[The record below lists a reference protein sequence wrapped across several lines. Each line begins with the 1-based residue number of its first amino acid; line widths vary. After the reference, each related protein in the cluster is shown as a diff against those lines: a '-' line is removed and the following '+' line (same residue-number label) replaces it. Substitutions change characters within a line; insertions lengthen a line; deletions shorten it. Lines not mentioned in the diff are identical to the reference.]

1 MLTFLVVILCSSAVI
16 CAPRNGSE
24 HSQLDSLDASFAL
37 LPGSE
42 EIECDAYYTEMTG
55 SFNSPRYPGQYPN
68 KADCHHYITVAA
80 GYTINLIVKDFQ
92 TESCCDYLK
101 VYDGNTID
109 ESALLELRGSVPGD
123 SAARSTGS
131 KMLIYFHSDESVT
144 ESGFEAF
151 YVALSTGCGGS
162 FTDMTG
168 SFISPNYPSNY
179 PLTVDCYYYITVA
192 TGYIIELIIRD
203 FRTESC
209 CDYLKVYDGTTINQ
223 ELLVDLRGHVT
234 AGTVGMSTT
243 NKMMIHFHS
252 DGTVT
257 DYGFDAQYITLS
269 QSCGGYHTEMAG
281 SFNSPNYPDTYPTN
295 SNCYFYITVTPGFV
309 IRIIFKN
316 FQTDSGF
323 AFVKVYNGIS
333 KNEESL
339 IELEGSI
346 LDDRTAISTTNKML
360 VYFHSDGGIS
370 DSGFT
375 AHYMAQSS
383 ECGGYY
389 TDVSGTLTSPNYP
402 YNYPDNVDCYYYIT
416 VSTQYI
422 IQLTVDD
429 FCTESCCDFLTVY
442 DGDNINLDVL
452 LDIRGSISGD
462 GITRSTGNK
471 MLLYFHTDGSTSYY
485 GYRAY
490 YSAINP
496 VFSGQ
501 YSDLTGVLHS
511 PNFPNDYPNRADSFY
526 YITVDSGYVVNLQ
539 VTDFEAEV
547 CCDYLK
553 VYDGHTNGQPLLL
566 DLRGSHSNVATV
578 STQNVMLVYFHSDS
592 SITDSGFQAYYY
604 SISTSCGGYFA
615 DMTGTFTSP
624 SYPYNWNYYADC
636 NYYITVPTGYF
647 VQLILKDYQLQSCCD
662 SIVVYDWL
670 LNSRYT
676 LFESQQSGS
685 NKILTSTENKL
696 IVHFST
702 SYSGAYSGFEA
713 YYFAFSPNCGGYFTN
728 MTESFTSPNHPDDYP
743 NNADCYYLISAPPD
757 HIPQLIVEDF
767 KTESCCDSLEVYDGY
782 SVNQQT
788 LLQLRGTVPE
798 ESIVRS
804 TGELMLV
811 HFQSDVGVTD
821 SGFRAHY
828 IALTSD
834 CGGHYSD
841 LRGSFTS
848 SNYPDEYPNNVD
860 CYYYIT
866 VPINYAINII
876 LKEIH
881 FGAAGYDYLT
891 VFDGD
896 TEDHPMIR
904 QLFGDYTNYRL
915 RSTGNK
921 MLLHFHTDSSGT
933 NIGFDASYTAD
944 ISEVRLIGSEFEKG
958 RLEIYHN
965 GIWGTVCDDDFDAQD
980 AQVACMALGFSSYGP
995 PYTAGDGRDSDTI
1008 WLDDVACDGNEL
1020 SLTDCMH
1027 PEWGQHN
1034 CNHGEDVGVDC
1045 RGVRLVGSDVDRG
1058 RLEIYH
1064 DGQWGT
1070 ICDNDF
1076 GRNEAKVVC
1085 LALGLRSYGLPF
1097 TAGDGSGPIWLD
1109 DLQCIGNE
1117 FTLFDCAHLPWGT
1130 FNCDHG
1136 EDVGVDCRE
1145 EVIEVRIAGG
1155 SSFGRLEVYYNGI
1168 WGTVCDD
1175 SFDIYDANVACR
1187 MMGYS
1192 SAYNFYTAGG
1202 GSGEIWLDD
1211 LECNGYET
1219 SLVECLH
1226 PDWGSHNCAHSEDVG
1241 VECS

>member
-1 MLTFLVVILCSSAVI
+1 MSGALSEIPPMVIGGSIISAVSLIFHIIGFSTTYWYLEKNEGGTIGHFGLWKYCAPAEGGIGEICADMTGITALIGVLVFATFSYDDFKFDGSMFHYSFGLCIVGGIGGTFSGIVFILAWRWVQPGTMLNFLVVTLCSSAVI

-24 HSQLDSLDASFAL
+24 QSQLDNLDASFAL
-37 LPGSE
+37 LPGTD
-42 EIECDAYYTEMTG
+42 EIECDVYYTEMTG
-55 SFNSPRYPGQYPN
+55 SFNSPRYPSQYPN

-92 TESCCDYLK
+92 SESCCDYLK

-109 ESALLELRGSVPGD
+109 EPALLELRGSVPGD
-123 SAARSTGS
+123 SIARSTGS

-144 ESGFEAF
+144 DSGFEAF
-151 YVALSTGCGGS
+151 YVASSTGCGGN

-168 SFISPNYPSNY
+168 SLFSPNYPSNY
-179 PLTVDCYYYITVA
+179 HLTVDCYYYITVA
-192 TGYIIELIIRD
+192 TGYIIEFIIKD

-223 ELLVDLRGHVT
+223 ELLVDLRGHVS

-281 SFNSPNYPDTYPTN
+281 SFNSPNFPGTYPIN
-295 SNCYFYITVTPGFV
+295 SNCYYYITVTPGFV

-333 KNEESL
+333 KNTESL

-346 LDDRTAISTTNKML
+346 LDDRTAISTSNTML

-370 DSGFT
+370 YSGFT

-389 TDVSGTLTSPNYP
+389 TDVTGTLTSPNYP
-402 YNYPDNVDCYYYIT
+402 SNYPNYIDCYYYIT
-416 VSTQYI
+416 VSTGYI

-429 FCTESCCDFLTVY
+429 FCTEACCDFLMVY
-442 DGDNINLDVL
+442 DGDDINSDVL

-462 GITRSTGNK
+462 GIARSTGNK
-471 MLLYFHTDGSTSYY
+471 MLLYFHTDSGTSYY

-496 VFSGQ
+496 VYSGH
-501 YSDLTGVLHS
+501 YNNLTGVLHS

-526 YITVDSGYVVNLQ
+526 YITVDSGYVVHLQ
-539 VTDFEAEV
+539 VTDFEAEF

-566 DLRGSHSNVATV
+566 DLKGSHSNVETV
-578 STQNVMLVYFHSDS
+578 STQNVMLLHFHSDT
-592 SITDSGFQAYYY
+592 SITDSGFQAYYF
-604 SISTSCGGYFA
+604 SMSTSCGGFFA
-615 DMTGTFTSP
+615 DMTSTFTSP
-624 SYPYNWNYYADC
+624 SYPSNWNYYADC
-636 NYYITVPTGYF
+636 NYYITVPTGYLI
-647 VQLILKDYQLQSCCD
+647 QLILTDFQLQSWSD
-662 SIVVYDWL
+662 SIEVYDWHS
-670 LNSRYT
+670 NSRYT
-676 LFESQQSGS
+676 LFESQQYGS

-702 SYSGAYSGFEA
+702 VYSGTFSGFEA
-713 YYFAFSPNCGGYFTN
+713 YYFALSPDCGGYYTN
-728 MTESFTSPNHPDDYP
+728 MTESFTSQNHPDDYP
-743 NNADCYYLISAPPD
+743 NNADCYYLINAPPD
-757 HIPQLIVEDF
+757 HVIQLIVEDF
-767 KTESCCDSLEVYDGY
+767 KTESCCDSLQVYDGY

-798 ESIVRS
+798 DSSVKS
-804 TGELMLV
+804 MGQLMLV

-828 IALTSD
+828 IALTTD
-834 CGGHYSD
+834 CGGHFSD
-841 LRGSFTS
+841 LMGSFSS
-848 SNYPDEYPNNVD
+848 SNYPYDYPNNVD
-860 CYYYIT
+860 CYFYIT
-866 VPINYAINII
+866 VPTEYAITII
-876 LKEIH
+876 LKEVH
-881 FGAAGYDYLT
+881 LSATSYDYLT

-896 TEDHPMIR
+896 TENHPMIK
-904 QLFGDYTNYRL
+904 QLFGDYINYRL
-915 RSTGNK
+915 RSTGNQ

-933 NIGFDASYTAD
+933 NIGFDASYTAE
-944 ISEVRLIGSEFEKG
+944 ICEVRLVGSESGKG
-958 RLEIYHN
+958 RLEIYHDE
-965 GIWGTVCDDDFDAQD
+965 IWGTVCNDNFEAQD

-995 PYTAGDGRDSDTI
+995 PYTAGDGPDSNPI
-1008 WLDDVACDGNEL
+1008 WLDDVACDGDEL

-1027 PEWGQHN
+1027 TEWGQHN
-1034 CNHGEDVGVDC
+1034 CVHGEDVGIDC
-1045 RGVRLVGSDVDRG
+1045 RGVRLVGPDVDRG

-1070 ICDNDF
+1070 ICNNDF
-1076 GRNEAKVVC
+1076 GPNEAKVAC
-1085 LALGLRSYGLPF
+1085 SF
-1097 TAGDGSGPIWLD
+1097 TVM
-1109 DLQCIGNE
+1109 
-1117 FTLFDCAHLPWGT
+1117 T
-1130 FNCDHG
+1130 
-1136 EDVGVDCRE
+1136 
-1145 EVIEVRIAGG
+1145 
-1155 SSFGRLEVYYNGI
+1155 
-1168 WGTVCDD
+1168 
-1175 SFDIYDANVACR
+1175 
-1187 MMGYS
+1187 
-1192 SAYNFYTAGG
+1192 
-1202 GSGEIWLDD
+1202 
-1211 LECNGYET
+1211 
-1219 SLVECLH
+1219 
-1226 PDWGSHNCAHSEDVG
+1226 
-1241 VECS
+1241 